1 MLTVYS
7 KPTCLYCEKAKSFL
21 KRHKIPFETIDV
33 SRDAA
38 ALDHLKERG
47 LLTVPQIFHG
57 GELAVE
63 GGYEGLLRLG
73 ADALKAK
80 IGI

>member
-1 MLTVYS
+1 MLIVYS

-21 KRHKIPFETIDV
+21 KRHKIPFEVVDITH
-33 SRDAA
+33 DAA
-38 ALDHLKERG
+38 AIESLKAKG
-47 LLTVPQIFHG
+47 LMTVPQIFHG
-57 GELAVE
+57 DELAVE